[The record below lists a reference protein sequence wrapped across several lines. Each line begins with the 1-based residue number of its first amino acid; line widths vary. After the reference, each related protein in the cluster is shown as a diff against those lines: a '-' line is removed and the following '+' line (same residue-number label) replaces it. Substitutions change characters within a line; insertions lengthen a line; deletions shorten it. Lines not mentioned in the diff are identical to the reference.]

1 MPPTETAN
9 PGDPRSA
16 GTGLHASAGF
26 VRSGKVR
33 DLFEVGDRLLLVASD
48 RLSAFD
54 VVLPTP
60 IPDKGRVLTGIS
72 RFWFERTNDI
82 IPNHLLATDPAE
94 LPAGFTDEAGLRELR
109 GRMMLC
115 RRARVLPVEVVVRG
129 YVAGSGWKD
138 YKRDGAICGIRLPE
152 GLRESDRLPE
162 PIFTPSTKAEVGH
175 DENIDFDAVVELVGG
190 EMAARVRDVALRLYR
205 RGAEIA
211 EKAGIL
217 LADTKFELGVV
228 PAEGTQNRF
237 AEGESIAFGE
247 AEPRKQ
253 FSGGEL
259 LLIDEVLTP
268 DSSRFWDAA
277 AYEPGRAQASYDK
290 QPIRDW
296 LETQPWDKTY
306 PGPVVP
312 AEIVAGTR
320 ERYVAAFE
328 RITGASFERYLQE
341 DVVAQ

>member
-1 MPPTETAN
+1 MPPAETSN
-9 PGDPRSA
+9 PGDPRAA
-16 GTGLHASAGF
+16 GSTLRAGGF

-60 IPDKGRVLTGIS
+60 IPDKGRVLTGLS
-72 RFWFERTNDI
+72 RFWFDHTADI
-82 IPNHLLATDPAE
+82 VPNHLLGTDPAV
-94 LPAGFTDEAGLRELR
+94 LPPGFTDEKGRAELR

-115 RRARVLPVEVVVRG
+115 RRAKVLPVEVIVRG

-138 YKRDGAICGIRLPE
+138 YKRSGQICGIDLPS
-152 GLRESDRLPE
+152 GLRESERLPQ
-162 PIFTPSTKAEVGH
+162 PIFTPSTKEEVGH
-175 DENIDFDAVVELVGG
+175 DQNIGFEAMVGLVGG
-190 EMAARVRDVALRLYR
+190 PVAEQVRDVALRLYA

-217 LADTKFELGVV
+217 LADTKFELGT
-228 PAEGTQNRF
+228 ALDTGDL
-237 AEGESIAFGE
+237 I
-247 AEPRKQ
+247 
-253 FSGGEL
+253 
-259 LLIDEVLTP
+259 LIDEVLTP

-277 AYEPGRAQASYDK
+277 DYEPGRAQASFDK
-290 QPIRDW
+290 QFVRDW

-306 PGPVVP
+306 PGPELP
-312 AEIVAGTR
+312 ADIVAGTR
-320 ERYVAAFE
+320 RRYVAAFE

-341 DVVAQ
+341 DTIAR

>member
-1 MPPTETAN
+1 MPPAETSN

-16 GTGLHASAGF
+16 GSSLHASAGF

-72 RFWFERTNDI
+72 RFWFEATSDI
-82 IPNHLLATDPAE
+82 IPNHLLGTDPAK
-94 LPAGFTDEAGLRELR
+94 LPADFFEGTSGDAGATKGARPDLDEGSREGRLEAGRRELR

-115 RRARVLPVEVVVRG
+115 RRARVLPVEVIVRG

-138 YKRDGAICGIRLPE
+138 YKRNGAICGIRLPE

-175 DENIDFDAVVELVGG
+175 DENIGFDAMVDLVGAPLA
-190 EMAARVRDVALRLYR
+190 ERVRDVALRLYR

-217 LADTKFELGVV
+217 LADTKFELGT
-228 PAEGTQNRF
+228 ALD
-237 AEGESIAFGE
+237 S
-247 AEPRKQ
+247 
-253 FSGGEL
+253 GEL
-259 LLIDEVLTP
+259 ILIDEVLTP
-268 DSSRFWDAA
+268 DSSRFWDAS

-306 PGPVVP
+306 PGPQLP
-312 AEIVAGTR
+312 TEIVDGTR
-320 ERYVAAFE
+320 ARYVAAFE
-328 RITGASFERYLQE
+328 RITGASFQRYLQE
-341 DVVAQ
+341 DVVAP

>member
-1 MPPTETAN
+1 MPPAETTN
-9 PGDPRSA
+9 PSDPRSA
-16 GTGLHASAGF
+16 GSSLHASAGF

-72 RFWFERTNDI
+72 RFWFERTSDI
-82 IPNHLLATDPAE
+82 IPNHLLGTSPDD
-94 LPAGFTDEAGLRELR
+94 LPAGFADEAGKRDLR

-115 RRARVLPVEVVVRG
+115 RRAAVLPVEVIVRG

-138 YKRDGAICGIRLPE
+138 YKRNGAICGIKLPE
-152 GLRESDRLPE
+152 GLRESDRLRE

-175 DENIDFDAVVELVGG
+175 DENIGFDAMVGLVGAPLA
-190 EMAARVRDVALRLYR
+190 EQVRDIALRLYR

-217 LADTKFELGVV
+217 LADTKFELGVAPV
-228 PAEGTQNRF
+228 AGTR
-237 AEGESIAFGE
+237 AFGE
-247 AEPRKQ
+247 AEPRNQ
-253 FSGGEL
+253 FAEGEL
-259 LLIDEVLTP
+259 ILIDEVLTP
-268 DSSRFWDAA
+268 DSSRFWDAS

-306 PGPVVP
+306 PGPELP
-312 AEIVAGTR
+312 AEIVDGTR
-320 ERYVAAFE
+320 ARYVAAFE
-328 RITGASFERYLQE
+328 RITGASFQRYLQE

>member
-1 MPPTETAN
+1 MPPAETTN

-16 GTGLHASAGF
+16 GSSLHASAGF

-33 DLFEVGDRLLLVASD
+33 DLFKVGDRLLLVASD

-72 RFWFERTNDI
+72 RFWFERTSDI
-82 IPNHLLATDPAE
+82 IPNHLLGTSPDD
-94 LPAGFTDEAGLRELR
+94 LPAGFADEAGKRDLR

-115 RRARVLPVEVVVRG
+115 RRAAVLPVEVIVRG

-138 YKRDGAICGIRLPE
+138 YKRNGAICGIKLPE
-152 GLRESDRLPE
+152 GLRESDRLRE

-175 DENIDFDAVVELVGG
+175 DENIGFDAMVGLVGAPLA
-190 EMAARVRDVALRLYR
+190 EQVRDIALRLYR

-217 LADTKFELGVV
+217 LADTKFELGT
-228 PAEGTQNRF
+228 ALDT
-237 AEGESIAFGE
+237 
-247 AEPRKQ
+247 
-253 FSGGEL
+253 GEL
-259 LLIDEVLTP
+259 MLIDEVLTP
-268 DSSRFWDAA
+268 DSSRFWDAS

-306 PGPVVP
+306 PGPELP
-312 AEIVAGTR
+312 AEIVDGTR
-320 ERYVAAFE
+320 ARYVAAFE
-328 RITGASFERYLQE
+328 RITGASFQRYLQE

>member
-1 MPPTETAN
+1 MSPADHAAIPGHTEL
-9 PGDPRSA
+9 PGDPR
-16 GTGLHASAGF
+16 ASGPTLASGGF

-33 DLFEVGDRLLLVASD
+33 DLFDVGDRLLLVASD

-60 IPDKGRVLTGIS
+60 VPDKGRVLTGLS
-72 RFWFERTNDI
+72 RFWFGRTADL
-82 IPNHLLATDPAE
+82 IPNHLLDTDPAG
-94 LPAGFTDEAGLRELR
+94 LPADFTDAAGRRELQ

-115 RRARVLPVEVVVRG
+115 RRAKVLPVEIIVRG
-129 YVAGSGWKD
+129 FVAGSGWKD
-138 YKRDGAICGIRLPE
+138 YRRSGSICGIRLPD

-175 DENIDFDAVVELVGG
+175 DENIGFDAMVALVGAG
-190 EMAARVRDVALRLYR
+190 LSERVREVALSLYR

-211 EKAGIL
+211 ESAGIL
-217 LADTKFELGVV
+217 LADTKFELGT
-228 PAEGTQNRF
+228 ALDT
-237 AEGESIAFGE
+237 
-247 AEPRKQ
+247 
-253 FSGGEL
+253 GEL
-259 LLIDEVLTP
+259 ILIDEVLTP
-268 DSSRFWDAA
+268 DSSRFWDATD
-277 AYEPGRAQASYDK
+277 YRPGRAQASFDK
-290 QPIRDW
+290 QFVRDW

-306 PGPVVP
+306 PGPELP

-341 DVVAQ
+341 DLIAP

>member
-1 MPPTETAN
+1 MSPADAIN
-9 PGDPRSA
+9 PGDPRA
-16 GTGLHASAGF
+16 VAPALAASSGF

-60 IPDKGRVLTGIS
+60 IPDKGRVLTGLS
-72 RFWFERTNDI
+72 RFWFDRMADVV
-82 IPNHLLATDPAE
+82 PNHLLGTDPAD
-94 LPAGFTDEAGLRELR
+94 LPPGFTDEAGCRELR

-115 RRARVLPVEVVVRG
+115 RRAKVLPVEVIVRG

-138 YKRDGAICGIRLPE
+138 YRRSGEICGIRLPV

-162 PIFTPSTKAEVGH
+162 PIFTPSTKEEVGH
-175 DENIDFDAVVELVGG
+175 DQNIGFDAMVGLIG
-190 EMAARVRDVALRLYR
+190 APLAEQVRDIALRLYS
-205 RGAEIA
+205 RGAAIA

-217 LADTKFELGVV
+217 LADTKFELGLV
-228 PAEGTQNRF
+228 PQEAGK
-237 AEGESIAFGE
+237 
-247 AEPRKQ
+247 AEPRDQ
-253 FSGGEL
+253 SASGEL
-259 LLIDEVLTP
+259 ILIDEVLTP

-277 AYEPGRAQASYDK
+277 DYEPGRAQASFDK
-290 QPIRDW
+290 QFVRDW

-306 PGPVVP
+306 PGPALP
-312 AEIVAGTR
+312 AEIVVGTR

-328 RITGASFERYLQE
+328 RITGAAFERYLQE
-341 DVVAQ
+341 DVVAP